1 MPLPGPPSDSFT
13 ALVNFTLELCLM
25 KERRS
30 TELISRRSSTPS
42 ARPEI
47 DERFNQFPSGSLS
60 FFLREIRLERER
72 ERLSVT
78 IPECAVVHSEVS
90 GSDWLLVS
98 LAAL

>member
-1 MPLPGPPSDSFT
+1 
-13 ALVNFTLELCLM
+13 M

-47 DERFNQFPSGSLS
+47 DERFSQFP
-60 FFLREIRLERER
+60 IRLERER
-72 ERLSVT
+72 ERLSVA